1 MSVGLPEKER
11 PGAHGVRVNPEVR
24 KPPQPPHSAVQ
35 PNAAARQCAG
45 DTVAGL
51 HRRRAASRRLPVLD
65 SSRSDPWHYEPPRV
79 RGYEEAARHLLGHGL
94 TPAPNSAALRELWKA
109 GGESRAAAEAIAD
122 RWGLVA

>member
-1 MSVGLPEKER
+1 MPADER
-11 PGAHGVRVNPEVR
+11 PLRPPDEVCPVKGPGHPTTAEVDTR
-24 KPPQPPHSAVQ
+24 KPTAPVV
-35 PNAAARQCAG
+35 RQCAA
-45 DTVAGL
+45 DTVARL